1 MHTNIF
7 KLDLKL
13 QLPLFVLST
22 PHRTGFVHYE
32 ALIIPKIVS
41 KNEVDIC
48 TRKQGY
54 TVMPEIIHTVPLT
67 NSDFKLLLLNKQ
79 VFLVVVIFVFDQKWH
94 KLLPKD
100 NQITYKKQKP
110 QKVFE
115 QKIMSS
121 LTDSNPEML
130 KYLLNIKAKNGQ
142 SQPEAKW
149 WIPIFTLTVFLPHP
163 TKPTS

>member
-1 MHTNIF
+1 
-7 KLDLKL
+7 
-13 QLPLFVLST
+13 
-22 PHRTGFVHYE
+22 
-32 ALIIPKIVS
+32 
-41 KNEVDIC
+41 
-48 TRKQGY
+48 
-54 TVMPEIIHTVPLT
+54 MPEIIHTVPLT

-121 LTDSNPEML
+121 LTDSNPEMSKSFL
-130 KYLLNIKAKNGQ
+130 IWKQRMDNHNQKPNGEFQSSHWQFFFPTPPSPQAK
-142 SQPEAKW
+142 KF
-149 WIPIFTLTVFLPHP
+149 WI
-163 TKPTS
+163 